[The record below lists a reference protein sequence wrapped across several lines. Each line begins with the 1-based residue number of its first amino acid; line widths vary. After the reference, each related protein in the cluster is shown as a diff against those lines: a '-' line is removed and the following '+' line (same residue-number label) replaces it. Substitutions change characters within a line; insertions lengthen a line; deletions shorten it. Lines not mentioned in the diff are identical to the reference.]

1 MPSDVASANQFPAP
15 AHLRAITF
23 APEAYPTR
31 EHYPFDRPV
40 LQQLQHVEFRSSIT
54 FFIGENGTGKSTVLE
69 ALARAAGIHIWGA
82 SERGRF
88 KWNPY
93 ETMLHRHMT
102 LHWVNGLVPG
112 SFFGADLFR
121 NFTESLDEWAS
132 ADPGLL
138 KYFGGASLVT
148 QSHGQSLMA
157 FFRARY
163 QLRGLYLLDEP
174 ETALSPT
181 TQVELLRLLAGHS
194 RGGHAQFIIATHSP
208 ILLACPGAD
217 ILLFDAVPLRP
228 ILYEDT
234 EHYRVY
240 KAFLNDPG
248 SFTAAS

>member
-1 MPSDVASANQFPAP
+1 MPSEVSSADQRPAP
-15 AHLRAITF
+15 AHLRAVTF
-23 APEAYPTR
+23 ASEAYPTR

-40 LQQLQHVEFRSSIT
+40 IQQLHEMEFRSSIT

-93 ETMLHRHMT
+93 EGLLHRYMT

-121 NFTESLDEWAS
+121 NFAESLDEWAA

-148 QSHGQSLMA
+148 QSHGQSLMS
-157 FFRARY
+157 FFCARY
-163 QLRGLYLLDEP
+163 TLRGLYLLDEP
-174 ETALSPT
+174 ETALSPK
-181 TQVELLRLLAGHS
+181 TQVELLRLLAQYSQQGC
-194 RGGHAQFIIATHSP
+194 AQFIIATHSP
-208 ILLACPGAD
+208 ILLACPGAA
-217 ILLFDAVPLRP
+217 ILSFDALPVRP
-228 ILYEDT
+228 MLYENT
-234 EHYRVY
+234 EHYQVY
-240 KAFLNDPG
+240 KAFLNDPD
-248 SFTAAS
+248 SFIFA